1 MKRRGKSNE
10 KVHEQAVKL
19 HRMTDEQLCGK
30 LAELEAKNTGLEQE
44 LIACNRRCVDYQ
56 RQNTALLEDA
66 KRQERK
72 LAELRRA
79 AEMNSEAMN
88 KVFDKAVQA
97 AVSAL
102 EHHVGLSDTGKTSVS
117 KPTIKK
123 VREILMEEGLLK

>member
-19 HRMTDEQLCGK
+19 RRMTDEQLCGK

-56 RQNTALLEDA
+56 GRNTALLEDA
-66 KRQERK
+66 RQTEKK
-72 LAELRRA
+72 LSELRRA

-97 AVSAL
+97 TVSAL
-102 EHHVGLSDTGKTSVS
+102 EHHINLNEAGKTSVS
-117 KPTIKK
+117 RPTVKK
-123 VREILMEEGLLK
+123 VQAILMEEGLLK